1 MCKILLSINPEH
13 VKNIISGKKKYEYR
27 KVKCQR
33 HIDSILIYSTS
44 PIMKVVAEV
53 EVENIIED
61 TPDNVWEKTKKQSGI
76 EKDFFDKYFYK
87 RERAYA
93 FSLGKLNIFDKVKT
107 LADFG
112 VKNAPQSFVY
122 LDK

>member
-13 VKNIISGKKKYEYR
+13 VESIISGNKKFEYR
-27 KVKCQR
+27 KVRCQR

-53 EVENIIED
+53 KVKNIIED
-61 TPDNVWEKTKKQSGI
+61 TPDNVWKKTKHQSGI
-76 EKDFFDKYFYK
+76 KKDFFDKYFFK
-87 RERAYA
+87 KEKAYA
-93 FSLGKLNIFDKVKT
+93 FSLGELNIFDKVKT

-112 VKNAPQSFVY
+112 VKAAPQSFVY
-122 LDK
+122 LGK